1 MKIAVLGKGKTGG
14 KLLELIIEGHHP
26 HTVFDSSN
34 IPTLEK
40 LKDHKVIIS
49 FLPGEA
55 FKSYLPLLVE
65 TKIPV
70 ICGST
75 GLTWPADFDSELK
88 EKNIKWI
95 YATNFS
101 LGMNLVQ
108 QMIQIMARADKIF
121 NKYKFSLN
129 EIHHTKKL
137 DAPSGT
143 AMSWKSWANH
153 EMIITSERKGD
164 VVGIHELTL
173 STPFEEITLIHNAL
187 DRKIFAEGALFA
199 ARKILND
206 KTLAPGLHLF
216 QDIVQ
221 EELTKETL

>member
-1 MKIAVLGKGKTGG
+1 MKIALLGKGKTGG
-14 KLLELIIEGHHP
+14 KVLELMKEAHLP
-26 HTVFDSSN
+26 HTIFDSTN
-34 IPTLEK
+34 VPTKEL
-40 LKDHKVIIS
+40 LKGHDVIIS
-49 FLPGEA
+49 FLPGDA
-55 FKSYLPLLVE
+55 FKSYLSLLLE
-65 TKIPV
+65 SKLPV

-75 GLTWPADFDSELK
+75 GMSWPPEFDSKLK
-88 EKNIKWI
+88 VLNIKWI

-108 QMIQIMARADKIF
+108 QMILIMGRASKIF
-121 NKYKFSLN
+121 GNYKFSLN

-143 AMSWKSWANH
+143 ALSWKSWANH

-164 VVGIHELTL
+164 VIGIHELTL
-173 STPFEEITLIHNAL
+173 STPYEEITLKHSAL
-187 DRKIFAEGALFA
+187 DRKIFAEGALYA
-199 ARKILND
+199 ANKILND

-221 EELTKETL
+221 RELNKESL